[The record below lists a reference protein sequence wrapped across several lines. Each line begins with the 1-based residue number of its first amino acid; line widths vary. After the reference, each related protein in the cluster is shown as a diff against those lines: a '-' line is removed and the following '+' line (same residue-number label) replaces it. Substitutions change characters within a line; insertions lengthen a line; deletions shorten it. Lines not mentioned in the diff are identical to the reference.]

1 MKRPLK
7 IIVAII
13 ILALAVP
20 LIFMGAAYSGAFGRL
35 PGKKELLNF
44 KNATASVVL
53 SQEGELIG
61 KIFSENRTN
70 IAYGQLP
77 PQLINALIATEDV
90 RFFEHKGIDSRSLLR
105 VFFKTILFSKR
116 SSGGGST
123 ITQQLAKNMFGRTNT
138 GPFAIIINKTREAI
152 LARRLEK
159 VFTKQEILTLYLN
172 TVSFGEN
179 VYGIESAAGR
189 YFNKKV
195 EALKI
200 EESAVLIGI
209 LKANNF
215 YNPRLY
221 PENALKRRN
230 VVLSQMEKYGY
241 LKQAE
246 TDSLSRLPLKQD
258 YSNIESRGP
267 ADYFLYQVKN
277 DAKQI
282 LQNIA
287 SETGKE
293 WNIEV
298 DGLVIGTTLNLTLQ
312 GYGVKSFKDHL
323 SVMQKRLDEQ
333 YGSASEQTLLH
344 AGLLA
349 VDPVTGAVRAWV
361 GGIDFKTHP
370 YDQILARRQLAST
383 FKPILYATAL
393 EDGISPCNYL
403 DNDSVQIKGYE
414 EYSPG
419 NFDNTYGGKFSFSG
433 ALVHSM
439 NIPTLNLFL
448 KIGFT
453 RLDSLWRM
461 LGFTFPLKNEPSL
474 AMGTAEATIEE
485 TAIAYSAFANGG
497 IKIRPYRI
505 ESVRTPDGKIIWE
518 KEPVSAEERVISERT
533 SRLISAILQKAV
545 SEGTGASVRSVYGVT
560 LPLAGKTGT
569 SQDYADAWFAA
580 FNPSLVI
587 VTRVGASYPAV
598 HFNNG
603 SNGSGSAL
611 ALPLAA
617 LTLKQLQLNRVLTGQ
632 LISPFPEL
640 SPELAAELDCPDYRD
655 NTMVDDFVDFFKKDK
670 KTFDKEGT
678 RAARR
683 RKNLSFRDYSV
694 RRNEGAPEGAGC
706 GVRGMGVRG
715 AGCEGAGCGVRG
727 CEVRGA
733 RCGVRGM
740 GVQGTRCRVLGPPA
754 GGWVRG

>member
-7 IIVAII
+7 IILAII
-13 ILALAVP
+13 VLALAVP

-123 ITQQLAKNMFGRTNT
+123 ITQQLAKNMFGRTNS

-246 TDSLSRLPLKQD
+246 TDSLSKLPLKQD

-267 ADYFLYQVKN
+267 ADYFLHQVKN

-293 WNIEV
+293 YNIEE
-298 DGLVIGTTLNLTLQ
+298 DGLVIVTTLNLTLQ
-312 GYGVKSFKDHL
+312 GYAGKSFHDHL
-323 SVMQKRLDEQ
+323 AVMQKRLNEQ
-333 YGSASEQTLLH
+333 YETASGKIMIGDISKKEIVRMNMTAKAGEIGQRQVFDWDGPRTLSISFADSVKLSLMLLH

-349 VDPVTGAVRAWV
+349 VDPSSGAVRAWV

-419 NFDNTYGGKFSFSG
+419 NFDNTYGGKYSFSG

-439 NIPTLNLFL
+439 NVPTLNLFL
-448 KIGFT
+448 KVGFT

-518 KEPVSAEERVISERT
+518 KESVSAEERVISERT
-533 SRLISAILQKAV
+533 SRLISAILQKAIM
-545 SEGTGASVRSVYGVT
+545 EGTGASVRSVYGVT

-632 LISPFPEL
+632 LSSPFPEL

-670 KTFDKEGT
+670 KTFDKEGF
-678 RAARR
+678 RARQ
-683 RKNLSFRDYSV
+683 KKKSFFQRLF
-694 RRNEGAPEGAGC
+694 GKKK
-706 GVRGMGVRG
+706 
-715 AGCEGAGCGVRG
+715 
-727 CEVRGA
+727 
-733 RCGVRGM
+733 
-740 GVQGTRCRVLGPPA
+740 
-754 GGWVRG
+754 